1 MSLVGDCGSALT
13 KLHCPDPVRPD
24 PTTMSSPSSR
34 PVNVV
39 QRVTSR
45 TFGHSLGASFAAS
58 SPIAQASL
66 ARDLEDA
73 SDSEAAASD
82 DDSDTGSS
90 TIRPIDSSASA
101 PTYSFAGSYRR
112 PSFAGAG
119 NRATV
124 LPHAHRDNEWLSK
137 EERRRAME
145 EERSLLRDNNLIPPR
160 HPQEG
165 DEGRR
170 PSRMFGKALSIPG
183 GDRKVSRDEEA
194 APALDGAQGIASEV
208 SPLLGDPTLPYGG
221 QDDPKNISQKW
232 EEAVAAGMIQTTW
245 QREAKVLARYSI
257 PLMITF
263 VLQYSLT
270 VASIFTVGH
279 IGTEELGAVSLA
291 SMSANITGYAIYQG
305 LATSLDTLC
314 AQAYGSGRKKL
325 VGLQMQ
331 RMVYFLWVITLPI
344 AVIWLLANK
353 ILDAIVPEPRVAD
366 LAGLYLKVV
375 LFGAPGYAA
384 FESGKRY
391 CQAQGLFSASLYV
404 LLFCAPLNAFMN
416 WFFVWKLKWGFV
428 GAPIAVAITDNL
440 LPLGLWIYVRFFSTS
455 GMSCWN
461 GFTKKAWQNWL
472 PMIKLALPGVIMVE
486 AEVLAFEILTFA
498 SSYFGVTVLAAQ
510 SVLATLTSLTFQ
522 IPFPLSIAASTRVAN
537 LIGATLAD
545 AAKISTRVAFAAA
558 VVIGILNVTL
568 LSALKDYIPK
578 LFTSDPEVR
587 RIVSEI
593 LPLCAA
599 FQLFDALAANCNG
612 ILRGLG
618 RQEFGGYVQLFCY
631 YVVAMPISMG
641 TAFGLGWGLWGLWT
655 GVAIALGLVAGIEFV
670 YLGRTD
676 WQWSVE
682 EARRRNRDD

>member
-1 MSLVGDCGSALT
+1 M
-13 KLHCPDPVRPD
+13 
-24 PTTMSSPSSR
+24 PTPPRAINSI
-34 PVNVV
+34 
-39 QRVTSR
+39 QRVASISR
-45 TFGHSLGASFAAS
+45 SYPAS

-82 DDSDTGSS
+82 GDSESDSETS
-90 TIRPIDSSASA
+90 TLRPSTSAPSASH
-101 PTYSFAGSYRR
+101 YSFVGSHRR

-119 NRATV
+119 SRATII
-124 LPHAHRDNEWLSK
+124 PYGYRDGDKDKLSK
-137 EERRRAME
+137 QERQEALD
-145 EERSLLRDNNLIPPR
+145 EERSLLRDNNLIPPK
-160 HPQEG
+160 HPQN
-165 DEGRR
+165 DGRR
-170 PSRMFGKALSIPG
+170 PSMFGRHISIPSMIKG
-183 GDRKVSRDEEA
+183 GDGKVPRDEEHV
-194 APALDGAQGIASEV
+194 PALEAAHGVASEV
-208 SPLLGDPTLPYGG
+208 SPLLGDPDLPYGG
-221 QDDPKNISQKW
+221 QDDPKNINAKW

-245 QREAKVLARYSI
+245 QREAKVLAKYSA
-257 PLMITF
+257 PLMVTF

-279 IGTEELGAVSLA
+279 IGTAELGAVSLA

-331 RMVYFLWVITLPI
+331 RMIYFLWTITIPI
-344 AVIWLLANK
+344 GIVWVLAENVLLA
-353 ILDAIVPEPRVAD
+353 LVPEPKVAK

-375 LFGAPGYAA
+375 LAGAPGYAA
-384 FESGKRY
+384 FEAAKRY
-391 CQAQGLFSASLYV
+391 VQAQGLFSASLYV

-416 WFFVWKLKWGFV
+416 WLFVWKFKWGFV

-440 LPLGLWIYVRFFSTS
+440 LPLGLFIYVRFISKK

-461 GFTKKAWQNWL
+461 GFTRKAWQNWG

-486 AEVLAFEILTFA
+486 AECLAFEILTFA

-545 AAKISTRVAFAAA
+545 AAKMSTKVAFLAAI
-558 VVIGILNVTL
+558 VVGLLNVTL
-568 LSALKDYIPK
+568 LSSLKEYIPR
-578 LFTSDPEVR
+578 LFTDDKEVIA
-587 RIVSEI
+587 IVSKI

-599 FQLFDALAANCNG
+599 FQLFDALAAVCNG
-612 ILRGLG
+612 VLRGLG

-631 YVVAMPISMG
+631 YVIAMPISMG
-641 TAFGLGWGLWGLWT
+641 TAFGAGWGLWGLWT
-655 GVAIALGLVAGIEFV
+655 GVALALGLVAVIEFW
-670 YLGRTD
+670 YLSKTD
-676 WQWSVE
+676 WQRSVD
-682 EARRRNRDD
+682 EARSRNEVG